1 MWVIIVDTEISS
13 KRDNR
18 ISEIFDTLPA
28 YSINYLMKSVKKY
41 SQTSYIQNALIFK
54 TESGANKIVDD
65 FNSKTFEE
73 RRSYNS
79 KYSWIS
85 NYYLSVK
92 KLTPT
97 EWNNYIDTKINYVNM
112 KYQRTISKIEKK
124 RKLYK

>member
-28 YSINYLMKSVKKY
+28 YSINYLMKSVNKY

-73 RRSYNS
+73 RKSYNS

-97 EWNNYIDTKINYVNM
+97 EWNNYIDTKINYVSM